1 MPLDPTQ
8 PIGYIVSGSLQGGL
22 EARLS
27 IPPARLQE
35 GAFVVARILP
45 TETEP
50 GLQFYGLVTDLRLA
64 ASDARFADEQVAQ
77 RFGAHLAALLH
88 GQTLYTTLVFS
99 PHLMLELPPEGEAA
113 RATWWADI
121 ESGRR
126 PQPRPMPVKT
136 IPPHHTRVYL
146 ATQGDV
152 DEIFGKP
159 DAAGRFFAV
168 GTTREQGYAVRIDL
182 ERFIR
187 RPAGVFG
194 ATGAGK
200 SFLVRLLLAGLIHY
214 GRAAVLVYD
223 MHNEYGLDIQD
234 PEKNT
239 RVLGLKTKLPAKVR
253 VVALGR
259 GTLIHG
265 DKAPDYHL
273 EVAMDDIEPED
284 IELLSRELNLTDTA
298 PTVLDALVKS
308 FGRQWFREFKALVP
322 GKVEVF
328 VDDKGK
334 ERRVPTP
341 DSVEGWAR
349 QHNIHERAALA
360 LHSKLR
366 RLFGRDYIVEEP
378 AENTL
383 EAMIQDLEAGRSV
396 VLSFGPYETDLDYL
410 FVSNLITRKIR
421 QHWVERTNAFRSGKA
436 AEPRPLVVVVEEAH
450 KLLSREM
457 AAQTTFNILA
467 REMRKYYVTL
477 LIVDQRPSQIDDE
490 VMSQLG
496 TRIAGWLGDED
507 DIRAVLAGLAGR
519 EVLRGLLSRLQ
530 LGEEVLITGFGVPM
544 PIVVRTRR
552 YDEAFW
558 RDLLGKDDL
567 TGRSAAEMMADLG
580 FDT

>member
-1 MPLDPTQ
+1 MTYDPLQ

-27 IPPARLQE
+27 IPPARIQE
-35 GAFVVARILP
+35 GAFVVARIP
-45 TETEP
+45 AGEHEP

-88 GQTLYTTLVFS
+88 GQTLYTTLIFS

-113 RATWWADI
+113 RAAWWAEI
-121 ESGRR
+121 EAGQR
-126 PQPRPMPVKT
+126 PQPRPVPVKT

-152 DEIFGKP
+152 DEIFGKA
-159 DAAGRFFAV
+159 DAEGRFFTV
-168 GTTREQGYAVRIDL
+168 GTTREQGYAVRLDL
-182 ERFIR
+182 ARFIR

-214 GRAAVLVYD
+214 GQAAVLVYD

-234 PEKNT
+234 PEKKT
-239 RVLGLKTKLPAKVR
+239 RVVGLKTKFPAKVR

-259 GTLIHG
+259 GTFIHG
-265 DKAPDYHL
+265 DKPPDYHL
-273 EVAMDDIEPED
+273 EIAMRDIEPED
-284 IELLSRELNLTDTA
+284 IELLARELNLTDTA
-298 PTVLDALVKS
+298 PTVLDALVKA
-308 FGRQWFREFKALVP
+308 FGSNWFREFKALVP
-322 GKVEVF
+322 GKTTVEI
-328 VDDKGK
+328 DDKGREK
-334 ERRVPTP
+334 RVPTP
-341 DSVEGWAR
+341 DSVEGWAQR
-349 QHNIHERAALA
+349 NNIHPRAALA

-366 RLFGRDYIVEEP
+366 RLFGRDYIVEAP

-383 EAMIQDLEAGRSV
+383 QTMIQDLEAGRSV

-410 FVSNLITRKIR
+410 FVSNLITRLIR
-421 QHWVERTNAFRSGKA
+421 QHWVERTNAYRSGKE

-507 DIRAVLAGLAGR
+507 DIRAVLAGLSGR
-519 EVLRGLLSRLQ
+519 ETLRGLLSRLQ

-552 YDEAFW
+552 YDDTFW
-558 RDLLGKDDL
+558 RELLGARDL
-567 TGRSAAEMMADLG
+567 TARSADEMLADLG
-580 FDT
+580 FDA

>member
-1 MPLDPTQ
+1 MTHEPLES
-8 PIGYIVSGSLQGGL
+8 IGYIVSGSLQGGL

-27 IPPARLQE
+27 IPPARIQE
-35 GAFVVARILP
+35 GAFVVARIP
-45 TETEP
+45 AAETEP

-77 RFGAHLAALLH
+77 RFGTHLAALLH

-99 PHLMLELPPEGEAA
+99 PHLMLELPPEGEPA
-113 RATWWADI
+113 RSVWWDEI
-121 ESGRR
+121 EAGLR

-152 DEIFGKP
+152 DEIFGKA
-159 DAAGRFFAV
+159 DAEGRFFVV
-168 GTTREQGYAVRIDL
+168 GATREQGYAVRLDL

-214 GRAAVLVYD
+214 GKAAVLVYD

-234 PEKNT
+234 PEKKT
-239 RVLGLKTKLPAKVR
+239 RVVGLKSKFRARVR

-259 GTLIHG
+259 GTLIH
-265 DKAPDYHL
+265 DSKPPDYQL
-273 EVAMDDIEPED
+273 EVAMRDIEPED
-284 IELLSRELNLTDTA
+284 IELLARELNLTDTA
-298 PTVLDALVKS
+298 PTVLAALVKA
-308 FGRQWFREFKALVP
+308 FGRDWFRAFKALTP
-322 GKVEVF
+322 GKTEVI
-328 VDDKGK
+328 VDERGK
-334 ERRVPTP
+334 ERRVPTD
-341 DSVEGWAR
+341 DSVEGWAHA
-349 QHNIHERAALA
+349 HNIHPQAARA

-366 RLFGRDYIVEEP
+366 RLFGRDYIVEKP
-378 AENTL
+378 AEDTL
-383 EAMIQDLEAGRSV
+383 EAMIQDLEAGRAV
-396 VLSFGPYETDLDYL
+396 VLSFGNYETDLDYL

-421 QHWVERTNAFRSGKA
+421 EHWVTRTNDFRSGKGP
-436 AEPRPLVVVVEEAH
+436 EPRPLVVVVEEAH

-467 REMRKYYVTL
+467 REMRKYYVTM

-507 DIRAVLAGLAGR
+507 DIRAVLAGLSGR
-519 EVLRGLLSRLQ
+519 ETLRGLLSRLQ

-552 YDEAFW
+552 YDDAFW
-558 RDLLGKDDL
+558 RDLLGAHDDL
-567 TGRSAAEMMADLG
+567 TNKSDSEIIANLG
-580 FDT
+580 F